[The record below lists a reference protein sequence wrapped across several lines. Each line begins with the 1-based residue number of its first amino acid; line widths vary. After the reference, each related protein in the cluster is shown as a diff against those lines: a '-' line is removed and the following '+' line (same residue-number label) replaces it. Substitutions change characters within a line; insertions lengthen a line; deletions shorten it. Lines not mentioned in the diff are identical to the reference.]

1 MKKVTTLLR
10 GFFLLVCCLA
20 IASLATAQ
28 TNWGGWCY
36 RDYSSDGTFT
46 VPANCTQLYIEAIG
60 AGGGGGNA
68 VAPSI
73 LTPNHTSTGTGGGG
87 GAYARKHVTNPS
99 GNYTITIGVGGGP
112 AAAGGATTVTGT
124 GCSITAGGGQPGQSD
139 IHGTG
144 STGTGGSGGS
154 ASGGDANHSG
164 GRGGKVCDNRDS
176 EAGSLHDRVGSGAG
190 GGAAGGNG
198 NGGYQDQPTNDH
210 ANSINTVGA
219 GGGGS
224 VHGLSNNYSS
234 VSTWYKGGN
243 GGAGQNGGSGWGNGD
258 TGGYPGG
265 GGSGARTKGYQGDK
279 SGGRGANGFVRVW
292 FYTEKSEPLTVSI
305 ENQSTTCPYTLKA
318 TTSNYLFT
326 NTLQWNTGATG
337 STLANLSP
345 SSNTT
350 YSATVTDKHNYASHT
365 CQITSTA
372 SIDVNKCQDCGVTI
386 ASATASASEVCV
398 GGPSFLSAT
407 LESVDANA
415 SYAWSVNNYNAGT
428 NTSLNY
434 MVTPTSTTTYTI
446 EVTITKGTCTASDT
460 RNITVAV
467 NEEVDPTFASLFNDG
482 YCAST
487 LPAVDDLPTTS
498 DNSITGTW
506 AYSTSDSTYTFTPAA
521 GQCANK
527 FTKKVTISDD
537 PTPGTIEPDIVVCDN
552 QTIYTF
558 NNATSAAGGING
570 SYAWQVSLDQNTW
583 APIPNANSAQYAPM
597 TDLTAMATLLDAN
610 ATGTFYFRRAWTNG
624 CGDVYS
630 NVLSLD
636 NPGTLTPGSL
646 TADGDQTGA
655 YCADVAVTATLT
667 AHPNAAGL
675 PNATFSVKWQK
686 KDSNGDW
693 VDIPSAEGYTY
704 MVSLDP
710 VQEGS
715 YRYLAKYSSCDWMT
729 SNNTYDITVK
739 ELPDVKINNEL
750 QAAVSLCAGGSV
762 EVTASGA
769 DTYLWSNGG
778 TTATVTLTAP
788 ETYTVVG
795 TLNGCENE
803 ATVTVTEKALPTVK
817 INGESAYTL
826 EKCAGATVE
835 LTATG
840 AVDYTWSPADGLTI
854 TDAEHGSTATLT
866 GTGNYTVTGVDAN
879 GCSNTATAAITE
891 SALPV
896 VNSITAPTDLCPG
909 KTSYELQADITSS
922 AAIDTYTWGG
932 NATGSTATGTVT
944 ATLPNCGQTYSY
956 SLKVTDEKG
965 CESAVKTG
973 SFTTT
978 TPTMTIGTISSME
991 AVKSAEN
998 CKYYVPSQDDLA
1010 AAVNS
1015 AITTTCG
1022 NTVTLSNINPAA
1034 GSLIDATTTV
1044 TATATDMCGNTE
1056 TVNIEVTVPTV
1067 TFSIDPTTETFTLPY
1082 GAATMDVTLTSTPSF
1097 EPSDLPYTFENN
1109 LQNPLGVGTHNIT
1122 WTLKDECGNPIT
1134 TAVEEVNVV
1143 LPECED
1149 AVTLDGYDYPVV
1161 RVGYDCWFKENVKA
1175 TTDIADVVAYKNDPD
1190 TYKDKF
1196 GMLYTWYAAV
1206 AAEPETG
1213 SEEGGSG
1220 SGPALMMPMPIPPVN
1235 PSERTQ
1241 GICPEGW
1248 AIPTVEDFQRLFVA
1262 AGSNVAYLKDLD
1274 ATTWTTGKC
1283 GIEPSTG
1290 FNLRGAGYY
1299 LSSIAAFQDLLSN
1312 TRFWTDKA
1320 GSTANKAICCEFN
1333 YYCDEPM
1340 FKEISSFDKVSVR
1353 CIKINSEELP
1363 TPPPAE
1369 CPTIGTPTI
1378 EFIDENTT
1386 SYHRDISKLTLKI
1399 STPIIDYDDDMV
1411 GNATYYAYYT
1421 KPGQNYPVNHAIAS
1435 TGFNNP
1441 EYAYAYFTED
1451 GVFVAEIQG
1460 RDDNFLGQLGQIG
1473 EITISLKVAIN
1484 CAIDGVE
1491 WSESVPFTP
1500 ATDCP
1505 TYEFS
1510 PIADKLPEYIGVIA
1524 YINDFTSGSVD
1535 VNSVSWKVTS
1545 DAGVSKTYTPA
1556 NNSGDISVS
1565 VTLGQVS
1572 WQEITLSWDQVAADF
1587 GEPATLTF
1595 VPSMGTTCEGSPVT
1609 VTGFP
1614 ATYPIAPVSTDDCPT
1629 FEDDEF
1635 EVTLENGQYI
1645 AEIPFEFE
1653 GTGNVSVNGEYY
1665 TAPYTIAPLK
1675 YDLNGDMYHVTDNT
1689 IFVHIPVNASGLSGE
1704 LSEGQSLNINI
1715 SIDYPDCPGA
1725 LISGAYEAP
1734 AAPVECP
1741 TMGEI
1746 NAEPGTTN
1754 NTYIFTAQV
1763 GNYDPNEFYAFT
1775 IITTK
1780 HITTG
1785 NIHMQYPEIIS
1796 YNSDQ
1801 ADYSNYVSNE
1811 GFITYVA
1818 DILDVTGD
1826 IYDSILV
1833 TFRINMPGTDCEMA
1847 YSIRKVEFEQPDV
1860 ECPMITD
1867 NVFGLEEVNSNYYA
1881 VIDYEGGSGNETV
1894 SGSYHTSSDA
1904 EEIDLQLN
1912 ETLWLDK
1919 TEHTITVTI
1928 PFADV
1933 EIEEGEYLYVS
1944 LTLSDQGCEDIDM
1957 SGEYFEEPE
1966 EEPVPECPNTE
1977 YTELDLEKGNSYYVQ
1992 IPYTGGSG
2000 NETVSGVYFIGEVMG
2015 ETNNPLNN
2023 QSLVLDKTNKTI
2035 TVSIPLAEVT
2045 LDPGQSLG
2053 VVLTLSDDNCDGVTI
2068 YSQYTEPACPSMGAS
2083 NLPETITLSD
2093 LTITTPVT
2101 DLADLSVVTSYGY
2114 HIVADVNMPNADPI
2128 TYEITVDQATTQ
2140 VNVQLTTSQLSI
2152 SANLLGLVPAE
2163 YQNFLPML
2171 LQSGYA
2177 FVNITPFITVSDTSC
2192 GDNGEITGETIVYP
2206 EP

>member
-372 SIDVNKCQDCGVTI
+372 SIEVNKCQDCGVTI

-407 LESVDANA
+407 LESVDDNA

-446 EVTITKGTCTASDT
+446 KVTITKGTCTASDT
-460 RNITVAV
+460 RNITVTV
-467 NEEVDPTFASLFNDG
+467 NDRVDPTFASLFNDG

-710 VQEGS
+710 GQEGS

-729 SNNTYDITVK
+729 SNNTYDITVN
-739 ELPDVKINNEL
+739 ELPT
-750 QAAVSLCAGGSV
+750 VSLAGTTV
-762 EVTASGA
+762 CE
-769 DTYLWSNGG
+769 GG
-778 TTATVTLTAP
+778 TATVTPTFGDDVTAYKWDNATEWTTGTPTALEYTATGSHTHTLT
-788 ETYTVVG
+788 VKDD
-795 TLNGCENE
+795 NGCEATSNSATAVVNE
-803 ATVTVTEKALPTVK
+803 LPTVL
-817 INGESAYTL
+817 IEGENPYSV

-840 AVDYTWSPADGLTI
+840 ASTYKWSGS
-854 TDAEHGSTATLT
+854 GSTANPATFSAA
-866 GTGNYTVTGVDAN
+866 GTFTVTGTDAN
-879 GCSNTATAAITE
+879 GCSSTASVTIAENTLSVSITE
-891 SALPV
+891 TMVDCYTNDQGYVTFTVSGGHPQFQAVLV
-896 VNSITAPTDLCPG
+896 KNNVDG
-909 KTSYELQADITSS
+909 TSMTVGTGESQFNGGIEDG
-922 AAIDTYTWGG
+922 TYKI
-932 NATGSTATGTVT
+932 
-944 ATLPNCGQTYSY
+944 
-956 SLKVTDEKG
+956 KVTEVG
-965 CESAVKTG
+965 ESQ
-973 SFTTT
+973 
-978 TPTMTIGTISSME
+978 
-991 AVKSAEN
+991 
-998 CKYYVPSQDDLA
+998 C
-1010 AAVNS
+1010 
-1015 AITTTCG
+1015 
-1022 NTVTLSNINPAA
+1022 TVVSEPVEIAF
-1034 GSLIDATTTV
+1034 
-1044 TATATDMCGNTE
+1044 
-1056 TVNIEVTVPTV
+1056 PTV
-1067 TFSIDPTTETFTLPY
+1067 TFTAPAAESFTLPY
-1082 GAATMDVTLTSTPSF
+1082 GVGEMNVTLAGTPEF
-1097 EPSDLPYTFENN
+1097 TPTDGAFTYTNDLDE
-1109 LQNPLGVGTHNIT
+1109 LNPMGVGTYTVT
-1122 WTLKDECGNPIT
+1122 WTLKDACSNIVG
-1134 TAVEEVNVV
+1134 TAQQVVNIG

-1290 FNLRGAGYY
+1290 FDLRGAGYY

-1386 SYHRDISKLTLKI
+1386 SYHYDISKLTLKI

-1421 KPGQNYPVNHAIAS
+1421 TPGQNYPVNHAI
-1435 TGFNNP
+1435 NNP
-1441 EYAYAYFTED
+1441 EYVYAYFTED

-1484 CAIDGVE
+1484 CAMDGVE

-1500 ATDCP
+1500 PTDCP
-1505 TYEFS
+1505 AYEFS
-1510 PIADKLPEYIGVIA
+1510 PKIEKLLDYIAVTTYL
-1524 YINDFTSGSVD
+1524 NDFTSGSVNE
-1535 VNSVSWKVTS
+1535 NSVSWNVTS

-1556 NNSGDISVS
+1556 NNSGNDISVS

-1572 WQEITLSWDQVAADF
+1572 WQEITLSWNQVAADF

-1595 VPSMGTTCEGSPVT
+1595 IPSMGTTCEGNPVT

-1614 ATYPIAPVSTDDCPT
+1614 ATFPIAPVSTDDCPT

-1867 NVFGLEEVNSNYYA
+1867 NVFGLEKVNSNYYA

-1928 PFADV
+1928 PFANV
-1933 EIEEGEYLYVS
+1933 ELEEGEYLYVS
-1944 LTLSDQGCEDIDM
+1944 LTFSDQGCEDIDM

-1977 YTELDLEKGNSYYVQ
+1977 YTELNLEKVNSYYVQ

-2015 ETNNPLNN
+2015 ETNPLDN
-2023 QSLVLDKTNKTI
+2023 QFLVLDKTEKTI
-2035 TVSIPLAEVT
+2035 TVSIPFTVVT

-2053 VVLTLSDDNCDGVTI
+2053 VVLTLSDDNCDDVTI
-2068 YSQYTEPACPSMGAS
+2068 YSQYTEPTVSVECPSMGAS

-2192 GDNGEITGETIVYP
+2192 GVNGEITGETIVYP

>member
-28 TNWGGWCY
+28 SNWGGWCY

-210 ANSINTVGA
+210 ANSIKTVGA

-372 SIDVNKCQDCGVTI
+372 SIEVNKCQDCGVTI

-407 LESVDANA
+407 LESVDNNA

-428 NTSLNY
+428 NTSLSNY
-434 MVTPTSTTTYTI
+434 LVTPTSTTTYTI
-446 EVTITKGTCTASDT
+446 KVTITKGTCTASDT

-667 AHPNAAGL
+667 AHPSAAGL

-710 VQEGS
+710 GQEGS

-729 SNNTYDITVK
+729 SNNTYDITVN
-739 ELPDVKINNEL
+739 ELPT
-750 QAAVSLCAGGSV
+750 VSLAGTTV
-762 EVTASGA
+762 CE
-769 DTYLWSNGG
+769 GG
-778 TTATVTLTAP
+778 TATVTPTFGDDVTAYKWDNATEWTTGTPAALEYTATGSHTHTLT
-788 ETYTVVG
+788 VKDD
-795 TLNGCENE
+795 NGCEATSNSATAVVNE
-803 ATVTVTEKALPTVK
+803 LPTVL
-817 INGESAYTL
+817 IEGENPYSV

-840 AVDYTWSPADGLTI
+840 ASTYKWSGS
-854 TDAEHGSTATLT
+854 GSTANPATFSAA
-866 GTGNYTVTGVDAN
+866 GTFTVTGTDAN
-879 GCSNTATAAITE
+879 GCSSTASVTIAENTLSVSITE
-891 SALPV
+891 TMVDCYTNDQGYVTFTVSGGHPQFQAVLV
-896 VNSITAPTDLCPG
+896 KNNVDG
-909 KTSYELQADITSS
+909 TSMTVGTGESQFNGGIEDG
-922 AAIDTYTWGG
+922 TYKI
-932 NATGSTATGTVT
+932 
-944 ATLPNCGQTYSY
+944 
-956 SLKVTDEKG
+956 KVTEVG
-965 CESAVKTG
+965 ESQ
-973 SFTTT
+973 
-978 TPTMTIGTISSME
+978 
-991 AVKSAEN
+991 
-998 CKYYVPSQDDLA
+998 C
-1010 AAVNS
+1010 
-1015 AITTTCG
+1015 
-1022 NTVTLSNINPAA
+1022 TVVSEPVEIAF
-1034 GSLIDATTTV
+1034 
-1044 TATATDMCGNTE
+1044 
-1056 TVNIEVTVPTV
+1056 PTV
-1067 TFSIDPTTETFTLPY
+1067 TFTAPAAESFTLPY
-1082 GAATMDVTLTSTPSF
+1082 GVGEMNVTLAGTPEF
-1097 EPSDLPYTFENN
+1097 TPTDGAFTYTNDLDQ
-1109 LQNPLGVGTHNIT
+1109 LNPMGVGTQTVT
-1122 WTLKDECGNPIT
+1122 WTLKDACSNIVG
-1134 TAVEEVNVV
+1134 TAQQVVNVV

-1290 FNLRGAGYY
+1290 FDLRGAGYY

-1369 CPTIGTPTI
+1369 CPSIGTPTI

-1386 SYHRDISKLTLKI
+1386 SYHYDISKLTLKI

-1421 KPGQNYPVNHAIAS
+1421 TPGHNYPVNHAI
-1435 TGFNNP
+1435 NNP
-1441 EYAYAYFTED
+1441 EYVYAYFTED

-1484 CAIDGVE
+1484 CAMDGVE

-1505 TYEFS
+1505 AYEIS
-1510 PIADKLPEYIGVIA
+1510 PVAEKLLDYIGVTA
-1524 YINDFTSGSVD
+1524 YINDFTSGSVNE
-1535 VNSVSWKVTS
+1535 NSVSWNVTS

-1556 NNSGDISVS
+1556 NNSGNDISVS

-1614 ATYPIAPVSTDDCPT
+1614 ATFPIAPVSTDDCPT

-1665 TAPYTIAPLK
+1665 IAPYTIAPLK

-1785 NIHMQYPEIIS
+1785 NIHMQYPGIIS
-1796 YNSDQ
+1796 YNSHQ
-1801 ADYSNYVSNE
+1801 AEYSNYVSE
-1811 GFITYVA
+1811 GGVITYVA
-1818 DILDVTGD
+1818 DIVDVTGD

-1833 TFRINMPGTDCEMA
+1833 TFTIEMPGTDCEMA

-1867 NVFGLEEVNSNYYA
+1867 NVFGLEKGNSYYA

-1894 SGSYHTSSDA
+1894 SGYYYTTSNT
-1904 EEIDLQLN
+1904 EEIDFQLN

-1928 PFADV
+1928 PFANV
-1933 EIEEGEYLYVS
+1933 ELEEGEYLYVS

-2035 TVSIPLAEVT
+2035 TVSIPFTEVT
-2045 LDPGQSLG
+2045 LNPGQTLG

-2068 YSQYTEPACPSMGAS
+2068 YSQYTEPTVSVECPSMGAS

-2192 GDNGEITGETIVYP
+2192 GVNGEITGETIVYP

>member
-36 RDYSSDGTFT
+36 RDYSSNGTFT

-210 ANSINTVGA
+210 ANSTNTVGA

-243 GGAGQNGGSGWGNGD
+243 GGAGKDGGSGWGNGD

-372 SIDVNKCQDCGVTI
+372 SIEVNKCQDCGVTI

-407 LESVDANA
+407 LESVDPNA
-415 SYAWSVNNYNAGT
+415 SYAWSVNNYDAST
-428 NTSLNY
+428 NTSLSNY
-434 MVTPTSTTTYTI
+434 LVTPTSTTTYAI
-446 EVTITKGTCTASDT
+446 KVTITKGTCTASDT
-460 RNITVAV
+460 RNIKITV
-467 NEEVDPTFASLFNDG
+467 NEKVDPTFASLFNDG

-506 AYSTSDSTYTFTPAA
+506 AYSTSDSTYTFTP
-521 GQCANK
+521 GSDQCANN

-537 PTPGTIEPDIVVCDN
+537 PTPGNIEPDIVVCDN

-610 ATGTFYFRRAWTNG
+610 ATGTFYFRRAWTND
-624 CGDVYS
+624 CEDVYS

-636 NPGTLTPGSL
+636 NPGTLASGAI
-646 TADGDQTGA
+646 TADGNQAGE
-655 YCADVAVTATLT
+655 YCADATVTATLT
-667 AHPNAAGL
+667 ANPE
-675 PNATFSVKWQK
+675 ATVASPSFTYQWQSST
-686 KDSNGDW
+686 DGTTWTNISGATASSYN
-693 VDIPSAEGYTY
+693 
-704 MVSLDP
+704 VSLNP
-710 VQEGS
+710 VQKIS
-715 YRYLAKYSSCDWMT
+715 YRYQVKYSTCDWMT

-739 ELPDVKINNEL
+739 EIPDVKINNVNEASVL
-750 QAAVSLCAGGSV
+750 LCAGGSV

-769 DTYLWSNGG
+769 DSYKWSGSGSTANPATISVAGTYIVTGTASNGCRD
-778 TTATVTLTAP
+778 TAK
-788 ETYTVVG
+788 
-795 TLNGCENE
+795 
-803 ATVTVTEKALPTVK
+803 VTVTEKALPTVK

-932 NATGSTATGTVT
+932 NATGNTATGTVT
-944 ATLPNCGQTYSY
+944 ATLPNCGQTYNY
-956 SLKVTDEKG
+956 SLKVKDVKG

-998 CKYYVPSQDDLA
+998 CKYYVPSQDDLN

-1015 AITTTCG
+1015 AITSTTCG

-1056 TVNIEVTVPTV
+1056 TVSIEVTVPTV

-1143 LPECED
+1143 LPECEN

-1196 GMLYTWYAAV
+1196 GMLYTWHAAV

-1290 FNLRGAGYY
+1290 FDLRGAGYY

-1320 GSTANKAICCEFN
+1320 GSTANKATCCEFN

-1353 CIKINSEELP
+1353 CIKINTDLP
-1363 TPPPAE
+1363 TPPPTTE
-1369 CPTIGTPTI
+1369 CPSLGTTVI
-1378 EFIDENTT
+1378 EIINPVVTGYGELVSATYKATT
-1386 SYHRDISKLTLKI
+1386 E
-1399 STPIIDYDDDMV
+1399 IIDYDASKIQSGYYLINAYDGGTPVELEVTGTVSENGLVAELPFNEVVFFNDYTGLTITPVLIVTCENAGGEEMLGEPLTFSDDCPEYTFYNYVRTAPEGIDAHALINHYDVNAIDPNQINWTISSDVATDAPYSFMSSNNTDMDAEYV
-1411 GNATYYAYYT
+1411 HIAEIYESNSDRSIQDGLISMNIIHENFPNAT
-1421 KPGQNYPVNHAIAS
+1421 
-1435 TGFNNP
+1435 
-1441 EYAYAYFTED
+1441 
-1451 GVFVAEIQG
+1451 
-1460 RDDNFLGQLGQIG
+1460 
-1473 EITISLKVAIN
+1473 
-1484 CAIDGVE
+1484 
-1491 WSESVPFTP
+1491 
-1500 ATDCP
+1500 
-1505 TYEFS
+1505 
-1510 PIADKLPEYIGVIA
+1510 
-1524 YINDFTSGSVD
+1524 
-1535 VNSVSWKVTS
+1535 
-1545 DAGVSKTYTPA
+1545 
-1556 NNSGDISVS
+1556 
-1565 VTLGQVS
+1565 
-1572 WQEITLSWDQVAADF
+1572 
-1587 GEPATLTF
+1587 TLTF
-1595 VPSMGTTCEGSPVT
+1595 VPSMVVTCDNETRT
-1609 VTGFP
+1609 VIGFP
-1614 ATYPIAPVSTDDCPT
+1614 ITINLPTYDYTCPT
-1629 FEDDEF
+1629 VSSHEF
-1635 EVTLENGQYI
+1635 EITLVDGNYTG
-1645 AEIPFEFE
+1645 EIQFE
-1653 GTGNVSVNGEYY
+1653 GTNEGTSVSGEYY
-1665 TAPYTIAPLK
+1665 ISPYNQTYGPSKFIM
-1675 YDLNGDMYHVTDNT
+1675 NGDMYNITADNK
-1689 IFVHIPVNASGLSGE
+1689 IMVHIPVNAQGLPGE
-1704 LSEGQSLNINI
+1704 LSEGQSLTVII
-1715 SIDYPDCPGA
+1715 TIDHGECAGA
-1725 LISGAYEAP
+1725 QVIGTYEAP

-1741 TMGEI
+1741 T
-1746 NAEPGTTN
+1746 
-1754 NTYIFTAQV
+1754 
-1763 GNYDPNEFYAFT
+1763 
-1775 IITTK
+1775 
-1780 HITTG
+1780 
-1785 NIHMQYPEIIS
+1785 
-1796 YNSDQ
+1796 
-1801 ADYSNYVSNE
+1801 
-1811 GFITYVA
+1811 
-1818 DILDVTGD
+1818 
-1826 IYDSILV
+1826 
-1833 TFRINMPGTDCEMA
+1833 
-1847 YSIRKVEFEQPDV
+1847 
-1860 ECPMITD
+1860 ITD
-1867 NVFGLEEVNSNYYA
+1867 DAFELEKVNSNYYA

-1894 SGSYHTSSDA
+1894 SGSYHTSSDD

-1928 PFADV
+1928 PFANV
-1933 EIEEGEYLYVS
+1933 ELEEGDYLYVS
-1944 LTLSDQGCEDIDM
+1944 LTLSDQGCEDIVM

-1977 YTELDLEKGNSYYVQ
+1977 YPELDLEKGNSYYVQ

-2023 QSLVLDKTNKTI
+2023 QSLVLDKTDKTI
-2035 TVSIPLAEVT
+2035 TVSIPFTEVT
-2045 LDPGQSLG
+2045 LNPGQTLG

-2068 YSQYTEPACPSMGAS
+2068 YSQYTEPTVSVECPSMGAS

-2128 TYEITVDQATTQ
+2128 AYEITVDQATTQ

-2152 SANLLGLVPAE
+2152 SADLLGLVPAE
-2163 YQNFLPML
+2163 YQNLLPLM

-2177 FVNITPFITVSDTSC
+2177 SVSITPFIKVSDTSC
-2192 GDNGEITGETIVYP
+2192 GVNGEITGETIVYL
-2206 EP
+2206 EL

>member
-36 RDYSSDGTFT
+36 RDYSSNGTFT

-68 VAPSI
+68 DKPS
-73 LTPNHTSTGTGGGG
+73 TSLQTRTGTGGGG

-124 GCSITAGGGQPGQSD
+124 GCNITAGGGQPGASN
-139 IHGTG
+139 IHGTHT
-144 STGTGGSGGS
+144 TGTGGNGGM
-154 ASGGDANHSG
+154 ASGGDANYSG
-164 GRGGKVCDNRDS
+164 GQGGKVCDNRDS

-198 NGGYQDQPTNDH
+198 NGGYQDQPQGSGGLFGSHPDAIGT
-210 ANSINTVGA
+210 SGA
-219 GGGGS
+219 GGGGTA
-224 VHGLSNNYSS
+224 HALSINYSTT
-234 VSTWYKGGN
+234 STWYKGGN
-243 GGAGQNGGSGWGNGD
+243 GGQGLYGGSGWGEGS
-258 TGGYPGG
+258 TGSWPGG
-265 GGSGARTKGYQGDK
+265 GGGGARTHGGLIFTGD
-279 SGGRGANGFVRVW
+279 SFVGGRGANGFVRVW

-372 SIDVNKCQDCGVTI
+372 SIEVNKCQDCGVTI
-386 ASATASASEVCV
+386 ASATASPSKICE
-398 GGPSFLSAT
+398 GGSSTLSAT
-407 LESVDANA
+407 LESVDASTNTT
-415 SYAWSVNNYNAGT
+415 YAWSVDGSNVGT
-428 NTSLNY
+428 GTSLSY
-434 MVTPTSTTTYTI
+434 QVTPTSTTTYDI
-446 EVTITKGTCTASDT
+446 KVTVTKGGCTATDE
-460 RNITVAV
+460 RTVTVTV
-467 NEEVDPTFASLFNDG
+467 NSKVTPTFASLFNDG

-487 LPAVDDLPTTS
+487 LPAVSDLPTTS
-498 DNSITGTW
+498 DNNITGTW
-506 AYSTSDSTYTFTPAA
+506 AYSTSDSTYTFTP
-521 GQCANK
+521 GSDQCANN
-527 FTKKVTISDD
+527 FTKKVTISDV

-597 TDLTAMATLLDAN
+597 TDLTAMATLLDAS

-667 AHPNAAGL
+667 AHPSAAGL

-693 VDIPSAEGYTY
+693 VDIPDAVGYNY
-704 MVSLDP
+704 LVSLDP
-710 VQEGS
+710 GQEGS
-715 YRYLAKYSSCDWMT
+715 YRYMAKYSSCDWMT

-762 EVTASGA
+762 EVTATGA

-778 TTATVTLTAP
+778 TTATVTFTAP

-932 NATGSTATGTVT
+932 NATGNTATGTVT
-944 ATLPNCGQTYSY
+944 ATLPNCGQTYNY
-956 SLKVTDEKG
+956 SLKVKDVKG

-998 CKYYVPSQDDLA
+998 CKYYVPSQDDLN

-1015 AITTTCG
+1015 AITSTTCG

-1056 TVNIEVTVPTV
+1056 TVSIEVTVPTV

-1290 FNLRGAGYY
+1290 FDLRGAGYY

-1320 GSTANKAICCEFN
+1320 GSTANKATCCEFN

-1353 CIKINSEELP
+1353 CIKINTDLP
-1363 TPPPAE
+1363 TPPPTTE
-1369 CPTIGTPTI
+1369 CPSLGTTVI
-1378 EFIDENTT
+1378 EIINPVVTGYGELVSATYKATT
-1386 SYHRDISKLTLKI
+1386 E
-1399 STPIIDYDDDMV
+1399 IIDYDASKIQSGYYLINAYDGGTPVELEVTGTVSENGLVAELPFDEVVFFNDYTGLTITPVLIVTCENAGGEEMLGEPLTFSDDCPEYTFYNYVSIAPEGIDAHALINHYDVNAIDPNQINWTISSDVATDAPYSFMSSNNTDMDAEYV
-1411 GNATYYAYYT
+1411 HIAEIYESNSDRSIQDGLISMNIIHENFPNAT
-1421 KPGQNYPVNHAIAS
+1421 
-1435 TGFNNP
+1435 
-1441 EYAYAYFTED
+1441 
-1451 GVFVAEIQG
+1451 
-1460 RDDNFLGQLGQIG
+1460 
-1473 EITISLKVAIN
+1473 
-1484 CAIDGVE
+1484 
-1491 WSESVPFTP
+1491 
-1500 ATDCP
+1500 
-1505 TYEFS
+1505 
-1510 PIADKLPEYIGVIA
+1510 
-1524 YINDFTSGSVD
+1524 
-1535 VNSVSWKVTS
+1535 
-1545 DAGVSKTYTPA
+1545 
-1556 NNSGDISVS
+1556 
-1565 VTLGQVS
+1565 
-1572 WQEITLSWDQVAADF
+1572 
-1587 GEPATLTF
+1587 TLTF
-1595 VPSMGTTCEGSPVT
+1595 VPSMVVTCDNETRT
-1609 VTGFP
+1609 VIGFP
-1614 ATYPIAPVSTDDCPT
+1614 ITINLPTYDYTCPT
-1629 FEDDEF
+1629 VSSHEF
-1635 EVTLENGQYI
+1635 EITLVDGNYTG
-1645 AEIPFEFE
+1645 EIQFE
-1653 GTGNVSVNGEYY
+1653 GTNEGTSVSGAYY
-1665 TAPYTIAPLK
+1665 ISPYNQTYGPTK
-1675 YDLNGDMYHVTDNT
+1675 YDMNGDMYNITADNK
-1689 IFVHIPVNASGLSGE
+1689 IKVHIPVNAQGLSGE
-1704 LSEGQSLNINI
+1704 LSEGQSLTVII
-1715 SIDYPDCPGA
+1715 TIDHGECAGA
-1725 LISGAYEAP
+1725 QVIGTYEAP

-1741 TMGEI
+1741 
-1746 NAEPGTTN
+1746 
-1754 NTYIFTAQV
+1754 
-1763 GNYDPNEFYAFT
+1763 
-1775 IITTK
+1775 
-1780 HITTG
+1780 
-1785 NIHMQYPEIIS
+1785 
-1796 YNSDQ
+1796 
-1801 ADYSNYVSNE
+1801 
-1811 GFITYVA
+1811 
-1818 DILDVTGD
+1818 
-1826 IYDSILV
+1826 
-1833 TFRINMPGTDCEMA
+1833 
-1847 YSIRKVEFEQPDV
+1847 
-1860 ECPMITD
+1860 MITD
-1867 NVFGLEEVNSNYYA
+1867 NAFELEEVNSNYYA

-1894 SGSYHTSSDA
+1894 SGSYHTSSDD

-1912 ETLWLDK
+1912 ETLWLVK

-1928 PFADV
+1928 PFANV
-1933 EIEEGEYLYVS
+1933 ELEEGEYLYVS

-1977 YTELDLEKGNSYYVQ
+1977 YTELDLEKVNSYYVQ

-2015 ETNNPLNN
+2015 ETNYPLNN
-2023 QSLVLDKTNKTI
+2023 QSLVLDKTEKTI
-2035 TVSIPLAEVT
+2035 TVSIPFTQVT
-2045 LDPGQSLG
+2045 LNPDQTIG
-2053 VVLTLSDDNCDGVTI
+2053 VVLTLSDGDCNPMTI
-2068 YSQYTEPACPSMGAS
+2068 YCQYTEPAAPAVECPTLGTT
-2083 NLPETITLSD
+2083 EITTGNTS
-2093 LTITTPVT
+2093 TQFTVSTPVT
-2101 DLADLSVVTSYGY
+2101 GLANVNDATSYGY
-2114 HIVADVNMPNADPI
+2114 HIEAQI
-2128 TYEITVDQATTQ
+2128 TLPGATTPTNLEYTVDKNTTE
-2140 VNVQLTTSQLSI
+2140 VDVELTTTGLSV
-2152 SANLLGLVPAE
+2152 SVDLLSLIPSE
-2163 YQNFLPML
+2163 YASYLPIL
-2171 LQSGYA
+2171 LQSEIA
-2177 FVNITPFITVSDTSC
+2177 VSIEPFIQVTDTAC
-2192 GDNGEITGETIVYP
+2192 GENGKITGTAASHTLQ
-2206 EP
+2206 

>member
-372 SIDVNKCQDCGVTI
+372 SIEVNKCQDCGVTI

-407 LESVDANA
+407 LESVDDNA

-446 EVTITKGTCTASDT
+446 KVTITKGTCTASDT

-467 NEEVDPTFASLFNDG
+467 NDRVDPTFASLFNDG

-1022 NTVTLSNINPAA
+1022 NTVTLININPAA

-1386 SYHRDISKLTLKI
+1386 SYHYDISKLTLKI

-1421 KPGQNYPVNHAIAS
+1421 TPGHNYPVNHAI
-1435 TGFNNP
+1435 NNP
-1441 EYAYAYFTED
+1441 EYVYAYFTED

-1484 CAIDGVE
+1484 CAMDGVE

-1505 TYEFS
+1505 AYEIS
-1510 PIADKLPEYIGVIA
+1510 PVAEKLLDYIGVTA
-1524 YINDFTSGSVD
+1524 YINDFTSGSVNE
-1535 VNSVSWKVTS
+1535 NSVSWNVTS

-1556 NNSGDISVS
+1556 NNSGNDISVS

-1572 WQEITLSWDQVAADF
+1572 WQEITLSWNQVAADF

-1595 VPSMGTTCEGSPVT
+1595 VPSMGTTCEGNPVT

-1614 ATYPIAPVSTDDCPT
+1614 ATFPIAPVSTDDCPT

-1715 SIDYPDCPGA
+1715 SIDYPDCSGA

-1811 GFITYVA
+1811 GVITYVA
-1818 DILDVTGD
+1818 DIVDVTGD

-1867 NVFGLEEVNSNYYA
+1867 NVFGLEKVNSYYA

-1894 SGSYHTSSDA
+1894 SGYYYTTSNT
-1904 EEIDLQLN
+1904 EEIDFQLN

-1928 PFADV
+1928 PFANV
-1933 EIEEGEYLYVS
+1933 ELEEGEYLYVS

-2035 TVSIPLAEVT
+2035 TVSIPFTEVT
-2045 LDPGQSLG
+2045 LNPGQTLG

-2068 YSQYTEPACPSMGAS
+2068 YSQYTEPTVSVECPSMGAS

-2192 GDNGEITGETIVYP
+2192 GVNGEITGETIVYP

>member
-1 MKKVTTLLR
+1 MKKVTTLLK

-164 GRGGKVCDNRDS
+164 GRGGKVCDNRDT

-243 GGAGQNGGSGWGNGD
+243 GGAGKDGGSGWGNGD

-265 GGSGARTKGYQGDK
+265 GGSGARTKGYQGNK

-372 SIDVNKCQDCGVTI
+372 SIEVNKCQDCGVTI

-407 LESVDANA
+407 LESDDPNA

-428 NTSLNY
+428 STSLSNY
-434 MVTPTSTTTYTI
+434 LVTPTSTTTYAI
-446 EVTITKGTCTASDT
+446 KVTITKGNCTASDT
-460 RNITVAV
+460 RNITVTV
-467 NEEVDPTFASLFNDG
+467 NEKVDPIFASLFNDG

-487 LPAVDDLPTTS
+487 LPAVDDLPPTS
-498 DNSITGTW
+498 DNNFTGTW

-537 PTPGTIEPDIVVCDN
+537 PTPGEIEPNIVVCDN

-583 APIPNANSAQYAPM
+583 APIPNANSDSYVPM
-597 TDLTAMATLLDAN
+597 TDLNAMATLLDAS

-646 TADGDQTGA
+646 TAEGDQAGA

-667 AHPNAAGL
+667 ADPRAPEL

-693 VDIPSAEGYTY
+693 VDIPDAVGYNY
-704 MVSLDP
+704 LVSLDP
-710 VQEGS
+710 GQEGS
-715 YRYLAKYSSCDWMT
+715 YRYMAKYSSCDWMT
-729 SNNTYDITVK
+729 SNNTYDITVN
-739 ELPDVKINNEL
+739 ELPTVSLAGTTVCEGGTATVTPTFGDDVTAYKWDNATEWTTGTPAALEYTVTGSHTHTLTVKNDNGCEATSNSATAVVNEL
-750 QAAVSLCAGGSV
+750 PTVLIEGENPYSV
-762 EVTASGA
+762 EKCKNTDITLTASGA
-769 DTYLWSNGG
+769 STYKWSG
-778 TTATVTLTAP
+778 
-788 ETYTVVG
+788 
-795 TLNGCENE
+795 
-803 ATVTVTEKALPTVK
+803 
-817 INGESAYTL
+817 S
-826 EKCAGATVE
+826 
-835 LTATG
+835 
-840 AVDYTWSPADGLTI
+840 
-854 TDAEHGSTATLT
+854 GSTANPATFSAA
-866 GTGNYTVTGVDAN
+866 GTFTVTGTDAN
-879 GCSNTATAAITE
+879 GCSSTASVTIAENTLSVSITE
-891 SALPV
+891 TMVDCYTNDQGYVTFTVSGGHPQFQAVLV
-896 VNSITAPTDLCPG
+896 KNNVDG
-909 KTSYELQADITSS
+909 TSMTVGTGESQFNGGIEDG
-922 AAIDTYTWGG
+922 TYKI
-932 NATGSTATGTVT
+932 
-944 ATLPNCGQTYSY
+944 
-956 SLKVTDEKG
+956 KVTEVG
-965 CESAVKTG
+965 ESQ
-973 SFTTT
+973 
-978 TPTMTIGTISSME
+978 
-991 AVKSAEN
+991 
-998 CKYYVPSQDDLA
+998 C
-1010 AAVNS
+1010 
-1015 AITTTCG
+1015 
-1022 NTVTLSNINPAA
+1022 TVVSEPVEIAF
-1034 GSLIDATTTV
+1034 
-1044 TATATDMCGNTE
+1044 
-1056 TVNIEVTVPTV
+1056 PTV
-1067 TFSIDPTTETFTLPY
+1067 TFTAPAAESFTLPY
-1082 GAATMDVTLTSTPSF
+1082 GVGEMNVTLVGTPEF
-1097 EPSDLPYTFENN
+1097 TPTDGAFTYTNDLGQ
-1109 LQNPLGVGTHNIT
+1109 LNPMGVGTHTVT
-1122 WTLKDECGNPIT
+1122 WTLKDACSNIVG
-1134 TAVEEVNVV
+1134 TAQQVVNVV

-1262 AGSNVAYLKDLD
+1262 AGSDVAYLKDLD

-1290 FNLRGAGYY
+1290 FDLRGAGYY

-1320 GSTANKAICCEFN
+1320 GSTANKATCCEFN
-1333 YYCDEPM
+1333 YYCSEPM

-1369 CPTIGTPTI
+1369 CPSVGTPTI
-1378 EFIDENTT
+1378 EFIDGNTT
-1386 SYHRDISKLTLKI
+1386 SYHYDISKLTLKI
-1399 STPIIDYDDDMV
+1399 STPIIDYDDDEV

-1421 KPGQNYPVNHAIAS
+1421 TPGHDYPVNHTIAS
-1435 TGFNNP
+1435 TGYTNP
-1441 EYAYAYFTED
+1441 EYANAYFTED

-1460 RDDNFLGQLGQIG
+1460 RDDNFLGQWGQIG

-1484 CAIDGVE
+1484 CAPDGFA
-1491 WSESVPFTP
+1491 WSEDVPFTP

-1505 TYEFS
+1505 AYEFS
-1510 PIADKLPEYIGVIA
+1510 PIAEKLLDYIEVVA
-1524 YINDFTSGSVD
+1524 HLNDFTSGSVD

-1545 DAGVSKTYTPA
+1545 DDGTTKTYTPA
-1556 NNSGDISVS
+1556 NNNGNDINVNASVS
-1565 VTLGQVS
+1565 DHIQV
-1572 WQEITLSWDQVAADF
+1572 ITLSWDQVAADF

-1653 GTGNVSVNGEYY
+1653 GTGDVSVSGNYY
-1665 TAPYTIAPLK
+1665 TEPYTIAPLK

-1763 GNYDPNEFYAFT
+1763 GNYDPNEFYAFAV
-1775 IITTK
+1775 ITTTYK
-1780 HITTG
+1780 FVAGVTI
-1785 NIHMQYPEIIS
+1785 QYPAIVQ
-1796 YNSDQ
+1796 YNSDD
-1801 ADYSNYVSNE
+1801 AEYSSYVNNE
-1811 GFITYVA
+1811 GVITWSSGVEG
-1818 DILDVTGD
+1818 V
-1826 IYDSILV
+1826 DSISV
-1833 TFRINMPGTDCEMA
+1833 TFRIEMPGTDCEIA
-1847 YSIRKVEFEQPDV
+1847 YSIRKVVFEQPDV
-1860 ECPMITD
+1860 ECPTITD
-1867 NVFGLEEVNSNYYA
+1867 NAFELEKVNSYYA

-1894 SGSYHTSSDA
+1894 SGYYYTTSDA
-1904 EEIDLQLN
+1904 EEIDFQLD

-1928 PFADV
+1928 PFANV
-1933 EIEEGEYLYVS
+1933 ELEEGDYLYVS
-1944 LTLSDQGCEDIDM
+1944 LTLSDQGCDDIDM
-1957 SGEYFEEPE
+1957 LGEYYEEPE
-1966 EEPVPECPNTE
+1966 EEPVPECPNPE
-1977 YTELDLEKGNSYYVQ
+1977 STELDLVKVNSYYVQ

-2035 TVSIPLAEVT
+2035 TVSIPFTEVT
-2045 LDPGQSLG
+2045 LNPGQTIG
-2053 VVLTLSDDNCDGVTI
+2053 VVLTLSDDNCNPMTI
-2068 YSQYTEPACPSMGAS
+2068 YCQYTEPTASVVCPSMGAS
-2083 NLPETITLSD
+2083 NLPETINLSS

-2114 HIVADVNMPNADPI
+2114 HIVATVTLPTEPTNPI
-2128 TYEITVDQATTQ
+2128 TYEITVDQSTTE

-2152 SANLLGLVPAE
+2152 SANLLSLVPAD
-2163 YQNFLPML
+2163 YQTLLPLFLDAGL
-2171 LQSGYA
+2171 A
-2177 FVNITPFITVSDTSC
+2177 VVNITPFITVSDTSC
-2192 GDNGEITGETIVYP
+2192 GDNGKVTGETIVYP
-2206 EP
+2206 AN